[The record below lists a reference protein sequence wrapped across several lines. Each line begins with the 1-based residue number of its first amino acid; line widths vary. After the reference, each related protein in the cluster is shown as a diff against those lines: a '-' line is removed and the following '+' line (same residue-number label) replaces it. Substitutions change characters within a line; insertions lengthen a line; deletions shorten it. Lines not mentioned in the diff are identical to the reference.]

1 MNQRP
6 QATPA
11 PAKAISTPAE
21 ARKLAEELM
30 DVMSA
35 LLGIIERET
44 ELVRAGKVREAMRLE
59 EQKSELS
66 GRYMVAVENLKNAQ
80 KYLAQVSP
88 ELLTTLR
95 RHHDTFRAMLQIN
108 LTVLATAHAVSEGI
122 VRGVNTEMQR
132 KQHPEYLYGLGPARD
147 ARTAQHHAARGQP
160 LAVAIAASGWLQF
173 SLNLR
178 ARVRARFSV
187 FPNTALRGAGL
198 YCC

>member
-11 PAKAISTPAE
+11 AAPAPAISTPAE

-35 LLGIIERET
+35 LLGVIERET
-44 ELVRAGKVREAMRLE
+44 ELVRAGKLREAIALE
-59 EQKSELS
+59 GQKGELS
-66 GRYMVAVENLKNAQ
+66 RRYMVTVERLKTSQ

-122 VRGVNTEMQR
+122 VRGVNTEIQR
-132 KQHPEYLYGLGPARD
+132 RNIPDTY
-147 ARTAQHHAARGQP
+147 TARGQRATPGPRNMTP
-160 LAVAIAASGWLQF
+160 LAVSR
-173 SLNLR
+173 SL
-178 ARVRARFSV
+178 
-187 FPNTALRGAGL
+187 
-198 YCC
+198 